1 MVRLSHATCQLL
13 VNLVFHIISRR
24 ALNVVWSEIIVLQQ
38 GPEQSRTVWL
48 VTPHSLER
56 PIGAKYCDDLTH
68 SLDCDASDH
77 SISRWVFP
85 SFLYMLTPLIAHN
98 VKHAS
103 NPASQSSVY
112 RWHASL
118 S

>member
-38 GPEQSRTVWL
+38 GPERSRTLCL
-48 VTPHSLER
+48 VTPSSLKR
-56 PIGAKYCDDLTH
+56 PVGAKNCDDLTH
-68 SLDCDASDH
+68 SLDCDATDL
-77 SISRWVFP
+77 SISRWVFRP
-85 SFLYMLTPLIAHN
+85 FFYMLTPLIAHN
-98 VKHAS
+98 EKHAS